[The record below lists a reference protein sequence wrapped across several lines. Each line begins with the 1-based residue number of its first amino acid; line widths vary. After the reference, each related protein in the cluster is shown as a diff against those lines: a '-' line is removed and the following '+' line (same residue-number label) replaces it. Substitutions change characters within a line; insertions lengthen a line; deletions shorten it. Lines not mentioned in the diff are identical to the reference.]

1 MITIG
6 LLGDPAKKELYSKIY
21 YDLIGT
27 YGSKEHEAPFA
38 YALLGAS
45 ERDVTKID
53 YEKMYSSFQKNN
65 LKKKFTYQKQ
75 FIGEERLPRILK
87 AINRKKIQAK
97 KDVGA
102 RIGLFPSSARHIING
117 PSFIL
122 APIPINTL
130 KAKYYY
136 KAYFLSSLLRNIK
149 LEYQIINLAY
159 HPLGGKAA
167 ERTQASSLLKKTSI
181 EKMASNFYQARKSGM
196 FDWYYIE
203 AGSGEHSLSR
213 TELEELLWSQ
223 LAYVKGATFKEYR
236 SGMFKK
242 NMIKKLE
249 EVSLNKITIQ
259 VPNVL
264 YGGGIKSK
272 EIFQMLMDTQWE
284 ESGTVRLVPSSI
296 VVGNLSE
303 DDVTETEKICQ
314 EMEKFNKEIRKPVTN

>member
-6 LLGDPAKKELYSKIY
+6 LLGDPAKKELYSKIF

-27 YGSKEHEAPFA
+27 YGSEEHKEPFA

-45 ERDVTKID
+45 ERDVTKLD
-53 YEKMYSSFQKNN
+53 YEKMYSTFQKNN
-65 LKKKFTYQKQ
+65 LGKKFSCQKQ
-75 FIGEERLPRILK
+75 FRGEERLPRILK
-87 AINRKKIQAK
+87 AINRKKIQGK

-102 RIGLFPSSARHIING
+102 RIGLFPSSASHLVNG

-130 KAKYYY
+130 KSKYYY
-136 KAYFLSSLLRNIK
+136 KAYFLSSFLRIILLD
-149 LEYQIINLAY
+149 YQIVNLAY

-167 ERTQASSLLKKTSI
+167 ERAKASSLHGRPTM
-181 EKMASNFYQARKSGM
+181 EKMAFNFYKARKSGM

-213 TELEELLWSQ
+213 MELEELLWSQ
-223 LAYVKGATFKEYR
+223 LAYVKGSTFTDYR

-242 NMIKKLE
+242 RMVKTIE
-249 EVSLNKITIQ
+249 EKGLNKITIQ

-264 YGGGIKSK
+264 YGGGIKTK
-272 EIFQMLMDTQWE
+272 EIFQELMDTKWE
-284 ESGTVRLVPSSI
+284 ESGTIRLVPSSI

-303 DDVTETEKICQ
+303 EDVTETEIICQ
-314 EMEKFNKEIRKPVTN
+314 EMENFNKEIKKTNN